1 MKTRCDIG
9 HCRLLDAKR
18 HTFQNSVKIVNRFGQ
33 NGSFGKLIDDAVNR
47 REAYV
52 KQYEKT
58 LLIADNEILIL
69 KTQMKANTDGFEE
82 EY

>member
-1 MKTRCDIG
+1 MRSATPFQIQSKSLTVLG
-9 HCRLLDAKR
+9 KMEALGRL
-18 HTFQNSVKIVNRFGQ
+18 T
-33 NGSFGKLIDDAVNR
+33 DDAVNR

-58 LLIADNEILIL
+58 LLIMDNGILIL
-69 KTQMKANTDGFEE
+69 KTQMKAITDGFEE

>member
-1 MKTRCDIG
+1 MEALG
-9 HCRLLDAKR
+9 RL
-18 HTFQNSVKIVNRFGQ
+18 T
-33 NGSFGKLIDDAVNR
+33 DDAVNR

-58 LLIADNEILIL
+58 LLIMDNGILIL
-69 KTQMKANTDGFEE
+69 KTQMKAITDGFEE

>member
-1 MKTRCDIG
+1 MRSATP
-9 HCRLLDAKR
+9 
-18 HTFQNSVKIVNRFGQ
+18 SKIQSKSLTVLGKL
-33 NGSFGKLIDDAVNR
+33 GKLIDDAVNR

-58 LLIADNEILIL
+58 LLITDNEILIL